1 MIENN
6 RIIIVD
12 DVENDLYQLRDTF
25 YKKGVGCRSFLY
37 DGFTF
42 PDTPLKGVRFAFF
55 DINLKHANQ
64 DADIYATLKEAI
76 TKYISY
82 DNGPFVLIFWSK
94 NTDKIT
100 GFSQFVNRIDDD
112 FKNKMNPI
120 LFEAI
125 DKSEFI
131 EKDNSLEETLDS
143 ILSKSIVKCLIGFD
157 EEVLVAATQTLNSI
171 IATIPHGNQW
181 GDSDEFNKNCQY
193 VFSKIAEATYG
204 LTRAKT
210 NPDSAIRESFIPV
223 FASILLQNKKTY
235 WAEFLKPL
243 EEASKSGDLKFPNNY
258 SSTILNTIFH
268 INHCVEYYSK
278 EDRGAV
284 YPLKEEEKGNIF
296 NTIFQVPF
304 NEWFNSI
311 INNPTDETK
320 NSSKIVGIE
329 FSASCDYSQ
338 NKGRTKKY
346 ILGAM
351 LPIPIKIKRSDY
363 LLEIFDIEYEHTA
376 YKLVVNLNYSFIEP
390 QNASFL
396 EPPLFILRKEIM
408 DMIGNKYANH
418 VSRIGITSF

>member
-12 DVENDLYQLRDTF
+12 DIENDLYQLRDTF
-25 YKKGVGCRSFLY
+25 YKKGIGCRSFLY

-42 PDTPLKGVRFAFF
+42 PNTPLKGVRFAFF

-82 DNGPFVLIFWSK
+82 DNGPFVLVFWSK
-94 NTDKIT
+94 NTDKIS
-100 GFSQFVNRIDDD
+100 GFSQFVNRTNDD
-112 FKNKMNPI
+112 FKNKMHPI

-131 EKDNSLEETLDS
+131 GKDNGLENSLDS
-143 ILSKSIVKCLIGFD
+143 ILSNNIVKCLIGFD
-157 EEVLVAATQTLNSI
+157 EEVLAAASQTLNSI

-181 GDSDEFNKNCQY
+181 GDSEVFNKNCQCI
-193 VFSKIAEATYG
+193 FSKIAEATYG

-223 FASILLQNKKTY
+223 FASVLLQNKKTY
-235 WAEFLKPL
+235 WSEFLKPL
-243 EEASKSGDLKFPNNY
+243 EEASKPGDLKFPNNY

-268 INHCVEYYSK
+268 INNCVEYYSK

-284 YPLKEEEKGNIF
+284 CPLKKEEKENIF
-296 NTIFQVPF
+296 NAIFQIPF
-304 NEWFNSI
+304 DEWFNSI
-311 INNPTDETK
+311 INNPTNEVK
-320 NSSKIVGIE
+320 NSSKIIGIE

-351 LPIPIKIKRSDY
+351 IPMPIKIKRCDY
-363 LLEIFDIEYEHTA
+363 LLEIFDIDYNNAA

-396 EPPLFILRKEIM
+396 ETPLFILRKEIM

>member
-1 MIENN
+1 M
-6 RIIIVD
+6 
-12 DVENDLYQLRDTF
+12 
-25 YKKGVGCRSFLY
+25 
-37 DGFTF
+37 
-42 PDTPLKGVRFAFF
+42 
-55 DINLKHANQ
+55 H
-64 DADIYATLKEAI
+64 
-76 TKYISY
+76 
-82 DNGPFVLIFWSK
+82 
-94 NTDKIT
+94 
-100 GFSQFVNRIDDD
+100 
-112 FKNKMNPI
+112 PI

-131 EKDNSLEETLDS
+131 ETDNSLEEALDS

-157 EEVLVAATQTLNSI
+157 EEVLAVATQTLNSI

-181 GDSDEFNKNCQY
+181 GDSDEFNINCQY

-235 WAEFLKPL
+235 WSEFLKPL

-284 YPLKEEEKGNIF
+284 CPLKEEEKENIF
-296 NTIFQVPF
+296 NTIFQTPF

-320 NSSKIVGIE
+320 NSSKIIGIE

-363 LLEIFDIEYEHTA
+363 LLEIFDMEYEHTA